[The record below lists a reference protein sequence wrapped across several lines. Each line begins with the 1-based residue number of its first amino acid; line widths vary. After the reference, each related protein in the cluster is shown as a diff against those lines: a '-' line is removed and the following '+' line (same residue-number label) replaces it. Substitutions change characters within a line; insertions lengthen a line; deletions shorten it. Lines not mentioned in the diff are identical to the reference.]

1 MGLSAVYTDAGDPVG
16 VVKLIDVDEPR
27 DPGPGQVLIR
37 VTLFPITANWR
48 PPRRITARGG
58 PYRHHDWLASTA
70 TPHQSGQASPL
81 PPEPRRSP
89 SPACPR

>member
-16 VVKLIDVDEPR
+16 VVKLVDVDEPR

-48 PPRRITARGG
+48 PPRRITRAWR
-58 PYRHHDWLASTA
+58 AI
-70 TPHQSGQASPL
+70 
-81 PPEPRRSP
+81 
-89 SPACPR
+89 PAP

>member
-1 MGLSAVYTDAGDPVG
+1 MSQAGLLTDRAKTLYSNYVLVDTESVRQGGLCGCGRGVYEAGDPID

-48 PPRRITARGG
+48 PPRRITREWRAI
-58 PYRHHDWLASTA
+58 
-70 TPHQSGQASPL
+70 
-81 PPEPRRSP
+81 
-89 SPACPR
+89 PAP